1 MVIVQIDCSTLLCVA
16 SGGSASGER
25 TIYRSQHL
33 VKIRHESVYL
43 VTYGDRPKSCDAAA
57 LDGTTHGTATPHT
70 RRPHGSTTSRIRPRL
85 ACLLLQMHTSGSIA
99 RCMLWSWLLAPH
111 VTSALCCVLQCRK
124 ATERCE
130 KHERSRTERGSHSPR
145 QCGLLTDGRALDVY
159 HTGKASWWV
168 RSDMWSWQ
176 WKACT
181 RPSVP
186 RSAPV
191 AVDTDDRVIMS
202 SIELQAVLMHLVVS
216 RLPGTATSASCSS
229 CSSSSQLLRA
239 PDRQLNGHAD
249 VVVGQVRFSRPCV
262 ICNVFLSGTW
272 PDSPIHIGPSTDVE
286 NGRRR
291 IRQQL
296 SGRPELMGSCRTVIN
311 CTIITSGRVV

>member
-1 MVIVQIDCSTLLCVA
+1 
-16 SGGSASGER
+16 
-25 TIYRSQHL
+25 
-33 VKIRHESVYL
+33 
-43 VTYGDRPKSCDAAA
+43 
-57 LDGTTHGTATPHT
+57 
-70 RRPHGSTTSRIRPRL
+70 
-85 ACLLLQMHTSGSIA
+85 
-99 RCMLWSWLLAPH
+99 
-111 VTSALCCVLQCRK
+111 
-124 ATERCE
+124 
-130 KHERSRTERGSHSPR
+130 
-145 QCGLLTDGRALDVY
+145 
-159 HTGKASWWV
+159 
-168 RSDMWSWQ
+168 MWSWQ

-202 SIELQAVLMHLVVS
+202 SIELQAVLLHLVVS

-272 PDSPIHIGPSTDVE
+272 PDSPIHVGPSTDVE

>member
-1 MVIVQIDCSTLLCVA
+1 MMTEVCAKWRQERLKSRDLSSRSVLAL
-16 SGGSASGER
+16 R
-25 TIYRSQHL
+25 TI
-33 VKIRHESVYL
+33 
-43 VTYGDRPKSCDAAA
+43 
-57 LDGTTHGTATPHT
+57 
-70 RRPHGSTTSRIRPRL
+70 
-85 ACLLLQMHTSGSIA
+85 
-99 RCMLWSWLLAPH
+99 H

-145 QCGLLTDGRALDVY
+145 QCGLLMDGRALDVY

-202 SIELQAVLMHLVVS
+202 SIELQAVLYCISWCPGCLVL
-216 RLPGTATSASCSS
+216 RL
-229 CSSSSQLLRA
+229 LLRA
-239 PDRQLNGHAD
+239 AAAAAAHSCFGRQ
-249 VVVGQVRFSRPCV
+249 
-262 ICNVFLSGTW
+262 T
-272 PDSPIHIGPSTDVE
+272 DS
-286 NGRRR
+286 
-291 IRQQL
+291 
-296 SGRPELMGSCRTVIN
+296 
-311 CTIITSGRVV
+311 